1 MFLDDITQI
10 EIVLPLA
17 GAALA
22 LLLAAAAEW
31 IHARRVRRTSGLAFG
46 PTGKARRWTSFVP
59 AFRTLSL
66 AAMTWSLLTLLI
78 AHLGL
83 GGGRALDSDER
94 YEHVVFLLD
103 YSPSMMLVDAGPD
116 DEEKMSRKQR
126 MRDVV
131 NAIVDRF
138 GEHVNYS
145 LIAFYTRPYPIC
157 ENVFDRRVVRNMLN
171 DLPIETAMESGPT
184 DLGRAVNET
193 LELTDSLKDGKPK
206 YGKRS
211 ITLILV
217 TDGDTLEMPELDKV
231 SPTIRRAMVLGVGD
245 TEKGIPVGGH
255 LSRQEP
261 LTLRYIAR
269 HLGGE
274 YVNVNS
280 KHLSSATMSTL
291 RPEMAGA
298 VGRRMTRTGVA
309 LVLFAVMAAAYA
321 LLPVLL
327 DYLGSDWRVVSR
339 SVSREETP

>member
-1 MFLDDITQI
+1 MFSEDFEQLG
-10 EIVLPLA
+10 IVLPLA
-17 GAALA
+17 GAVLA
-22 LLLAAAAEW
+22 LLLAAGAEW
-31 IHARRVRRTSGLAFG
+31 IHARRVRRVTDLAFG
-46 PTGKARRWTSFVP
+46 PSGRPRRWTSLVP
-59 AFRTLSL
+59 AFRTISL

-83 GGGRALDSDER
+83 GGGRALESGER
-94 YEHVVFLLD
+94 NEHVVFLLD
-103 YSPSMMLVDAGPD
+103 YSPSMTLTDAGSE
-116 DEEKMSRKQR
+116 DEEKISRKQR

-193 LELTDSLKDGKPK
+193 LELADSLKDRKRK
-206 YGKRS
+206 YAKES

-217 TDGDTLEMPELDKV
+217 TDGDTLELPELSKV
-231 SPTIRRAMVLGVGD
+231 SPAIRRAMVLGVGD

-280 KHLSSATMSTL
+280 KHLSSAAMSTL
-291 RPEMAGA
+291 RPVMAGA
-298 VGRRMTRTGVA
+298 LGQGMTRSGIA
-309 LVLFAVMAAAYA
+309 LMLFAVMAAAYA

-327 DYLGSDWRVVSR
+327 DYLGSDWPVVSR
-339 SVSREETP
+339 SVSREKAR